1 MKSRRKLT
9 RYPLPVGGMRV
20 NNAGLEAWSE
30 LCRSVAAELSRP
42 AGGTPAAVPS
52 GQATAATVSAARALI
67 DAAGTVLA
75 SRVQTTATKGN
86 VAATTYAA
94 TEEESA
100 TRLGAVPSAAP
111 VV

>member
-1 MKSRRKLT
+1 
-9 RYPLPVGGMRV
+9 MRV
-20 NNAGLEAWSE
+20 NEAGLEAWSG
-30 LCRSVAAELSRP
+30 LCQSVAAELTGS
-42 AGGTPAAVPS
+42 AGAAPAAVPS
-52 GQATAATVSAARALI
+52 GQATAATVSTSQALI

-75 SRVQTTATKGN
+75 SRVQTTATTGN

-100 TRLGAVPSAAP
+100 TRLRALSSAAP